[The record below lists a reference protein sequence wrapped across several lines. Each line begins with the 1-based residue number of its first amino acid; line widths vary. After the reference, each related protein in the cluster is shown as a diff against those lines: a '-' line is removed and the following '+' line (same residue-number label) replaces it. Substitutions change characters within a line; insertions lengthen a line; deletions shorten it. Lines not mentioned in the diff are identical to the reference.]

1 MASKKF
7 VSAHCAIALAVAA
20 VTFGAPMLVQAQ
32 TAAKQERVIVSFKAG
47 QGAAVRAA
55 IARAGG
61 RVVVELDEFN
71 AVAVRLPASAVAGLK
86 RHGSVASIE
95 ADPLRRLMGGKST
108 SVRRGSGN
116 AVQDAESAPYGIGMV
131 QADQVSF
138 NAAGGRKLCIIDSGF
153 NLGHEDLQTSGLS
166 GVDLTLSPAPGTS
179 WNTDENSHGTHV
191 AGTIAALGG
200 NGIGVVG
207 VVPGGTLP
215 LHIAKVFDASGS
227 ASSSAILKG
236 VLNCAKARA
245 NVISMSL
252 GGGRPNNLETKVYD
266 AMAKR
271 GILVI
276 AAAGNAGDTTTS
288 YPAGYAS
295 VMSVAAI
302 DINKVRADF
311 SQVNADVEIA
321 GPGVATLSTVPQ
333 GSQLESVVTVGGT
346 PFKSAPM
353 DGSPLSS
360 ANGALANFG
369 IGDTPV
375 AGSMA
380 GKVCLVQ
387 RGGISFADKVL
398 NCKASGGVGAVIYNN
413 VPGMLFGTMGG
424 IATTIPSAGAS
435 DTDGALM
442 VNLAGQA
449 TSVAVQV
456 SAANYAEYSG
466 TSMATPHVSAVAA
479 LVWSNF
485 PACSPAQIRNAL
497 NMSAMDLGT
506 AGRDN
511 EYGNGLV
518 QAKAAVN
525 YLMANSC
532 AAP

>member
-1 MASKKF
+1 
-7 VSAHCAIALAVAA
+7 
-20 VTFGAPMLVQAQ
+20 
-32 TAAKQERVIVSFKAG
+32 
-47 QGAAVRAA
+47 
-55 IARAGG
+55 
-61 RVVVELDEFN
+61 
-71 AVAVRLPASAVAGLK
+71 
-86 RHGSVASIE
+86 
-95 ADPLRRLMGGKST
+95 
-108 SVRRGSGN
+108 
-116 AVQDAESAPYGIGMV
+116 
-131 QADQVSF
+131 
-138 NAAGGRKLCIIDSGF
+138 
-153 NLGHEDLQTSGLS
+153 
-166 GVDLTLSPAPGTS
+166 
-179 WNTDENSHGTHV
+179 
-191 AGTIAALGG
+191 
-200 NGIGVVG
+200 VVG

-311 SQVNADVEIA
+311 SQANADVEIA

-369 IGDTPV
+369 LGDTPV

-398 NCKASGGVGAVIYNN
+398 NCEASGGVGAVIYNN

-456 SAANYAEYSG
+456 SAAKYAEYSG

-497 NMSAMDLGT
+497 NMSAMDLGS

-525 YLMANSC
+525 YLTANSC